1 MSKKIWLYILW
12 PVILLNTI
20 PVCLF
25 GAVFAVAY
33 QRGGNAQSVDL
44 TQPLFWLY
52 VAIFLI
58 NWGLALFVFR
68 KLNRERKSV
77 RNLIAAD
84 GFPFKFNWKP
94 ALLMFVVFN
103 GIWILYVALYAWL
116 KGQWPSY
123 SGLEMWQKIIFIRL
137 FPISAGFTE
146 ELFWRGFIITQMESV
161 GQPSKRAIMFSAIG
175 FALVHGIFFPDKLA
189 STFLLGLV
197 AGYYYTRERKLL
209 PLMLTHAFMDI
220 WSYGLSLFAG

>member
-58 NWGLALFVFR
+58 NWGLALFVFW
-68 KLNRERKSV
+68 KLKREGESV
-77 RNLIAAD
+77 RDLIAVD
-84 GFPFKFNWKP
+84 GNPCRFNWKP
-94 ALLMFVVFN
+94 ALILFLVFN
-103 GIWILYVALYAWL
+103 SIWVIYVNAYAWL
-116 KGQWPSY
+116 AGQWPSY
-123 SGLEMWQKIIFIRL
+123 SGLEMWQKIIFIGL

-146 ELFWRGFIITQMESV
+146 ELFWRGFIITQLEAVRQS
-161 GQPSKRAIMFSAIG
+161 SKRAILFSAIG
-175 FALVHGIFFPDKLA
+175 FALVHGIFFPDRLA

-197 AGYYYTRERKLL
+197 AGSYYVRERKLL